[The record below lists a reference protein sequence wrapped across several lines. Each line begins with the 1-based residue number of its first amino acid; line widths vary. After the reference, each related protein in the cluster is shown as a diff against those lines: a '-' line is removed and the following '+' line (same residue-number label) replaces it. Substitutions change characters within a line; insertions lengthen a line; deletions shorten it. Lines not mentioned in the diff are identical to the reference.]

1 MSKPKHTIAII
12 DDHLLFAQSLKSLIN
27 TFDDFEVTHHALNGK
42 FFIDDLKNTSQLPE
56 IALMDLNM
64 PIMDGFET
72 TEWLNKNYPTI
83 KILAL
88 SMDDDENSILK
99 MIRNGAK
106 GYLLKDIHPDIL
118 LEALQSLLKEGYY
131 HSKRVSDSLVHS
143 LHPDADLKTPTI
155 KLTDRE
161 LEFLKLASTEMT
173 YKEVADVMHLSP
185 KTIDGY
191 REQLFKK
198 LKVKNRIGLVLYAI
212 KNKLA

>member
-1 MSKPKHTIAII
+1 MSKSKHTIAII

-27 TFDDFEVTHHALNGK
+27 TFDDFEVTYHALNGK
-42 FFIDDLKNTSQLPE
+42 IFIDDLKKTTKLPE
-56 IALMDLNM
+56 IVLMDLNM
-64 PIMDGFET
+64 PIMNGLET
-72 TEWLNKNYPTI
+72 TMWLNKNHPTI
-83 KILAL
+83 KVLAL
-88 SMDDDENSILK
+88 SMDDDESSILK

-118 LEALQSLLKEGYY
+118 LEALHSLLREGYY
-131 HSKRVSDSLVHS
+131 HSKRVSDTLVHS
-143 LHPDADLKTPTI
+143 LHPNADSKKPKI
-155 KLTDRE
+155 NLTERE

-198 LKVKNRIGLVLYAI
+198 LEVKNRIGLVLYAI

>member
-1 MSKPKHTIAII
+1 MNKHTIAII
-12 DDHLLFAQSLKSLIN
+12 DDHLLFAQSLKSLID
-27 TFDDFEVTHHALNGK
+27 TFDGFEVTHQANNGK
-42 FFIDDLKNTSQLPE
+42 SFIEELKKSSKLPD

-64 PIMDGFET
+64 PIMDGAET
-72 TEWLNKNYPTI
+72 TYWLQKNFPGI
-83 KILAL
+83 KVLAL

-118 LEALQSLLKEGYY
+118 LEALQSVLTEGFY
-131 HSKRVSDSLVHS
+131 HTKRVSNTLMSSFHS
-143 LHPDADLKTPTI
+143 DNEKKPNIELLE
-155 KLTDRE
+155 RE

-173 YKEVADVMHLSP
+173 YKEIANVMNLSP

-198 LKVKNRIGLVLYAI
+198 LDVKNRIGMVIYAI
-212 KNKLA
+212 KNGIV

>member
-1 MSKPKHTIAII
+1 MPKHTIAII

-27 TFDDFEVTHHALNGK
+27 TFENFEVIQQANNGQA
-42 FFIDDLKNTSQLPE
+42 FIEMLKTSSDIPE

-64 PIMDGFET
+64 PIMDGAET
-72 TEWLNKNYPTI
+72 TCWLQKNYPNI
-83 KILAL
+83 KVLAL
-88 SMDDDENSILK
+88 SMEDNENSILK

-118 LEALQSLLKEGYY
+118 LEALQGVLKDGFY
-131 HSKRVSDSLVHS
+131 HTKRVSDTLVGSLYSDGKATTTVT
-143 LHPDADLKTPTI
+143 LQK
-155 KLTDRE
+155 RE

-173 YKEVADVMHLSP
+173 YKEIADVMHLSP

-198 LKVKNRIGLVLYAI
+198 LTVRNRIGLVIYAL
-212 KNKLA
+212 KNGIA